1 MREPELSKPE
11 TSLRGLITV
20 AVVSMI
26 LLIGVLGG
34 WAATTEIS
42 GAVIAHG
49 RVEVAGKPKVV
60 QSLDGGVVSE
70 LSVRNGDTVQAGQI
84 IARLDPT
91 FLQINLEMARTR
103 LVDVSSRQARLEA
116 ESTNA
121 KEISFDFQSLP
132 FEVAQARKIKAMAGQ
147 QEIFSTRAKIRTSLR
162 ERMESNVKAIE
173 TQTKGYTEQIE
184 ALEKQIAYLDED
196 LQSAVALVAK
206 GLSRQTQLTQIRRQR
221 AALSGELAGRQA
233 ELANLK
239 HRKWEFSLE
248 LLQNEQRFQEQVA
261 TERHE
266 VTAEFHELKMAII
279 ARQAQL
285 ERVNIRAPVD
295 GIVHELQVTT
305 IGGIVAAGGTLMN
318 VIPQQSG
325 FEFEARVSPQS
336 ISLVHENQKA
346 QITLSTLTRQNALP
360 LSGKVSA
367 ISPEAITDRVTGEV
381 FYRVALE
388 ISPEELASLPK
399 TTKLIA
405 GMPLEAFLHTEQRTV
420 LSYLIAPL
428 GTQLRR
434 SFRS

>member
-34 WAATTEIS
+34 WAATTELS

-103 LVDVSSRQARLEA
+103 LVDVSSRQARLKA

-173 TQTKGYTEQIE
+173 SQTKGYTEQIE

>member
-1 MREPELSKPE
+1 MHEPELSKPE

-20 AVVSMI
+20 AVVSII

-103 LVDVSSRQARLEA
+103 LVDVLSRQARLEA

-173 TQTKGYTEQIE
+173 TQTKGFTEQIE

>member
-34 WAATTEIS
+34 WAATTELS

>member
-34 WAATTEIS
+34 WAATTELS

-173 TQTKGYTEQIE
+173 TQTKGFTEQIE

-206 GLSRQTQLTQIRRQR
+206 GLSRRTQLTQIRRQR

-388 ISPEELASLPK
+388 ISQEELASLPK

>member
-173 TQTKGYTEQIE
+173 SQTKGYTEQIE

-405 GMPLEAFLHTEQRTV
+405 GMLLEAFLHTEQRTV

>member
-162 ERMESNVKAIE
+162 ERMERNVKAIE

-405 GMPLEAFLHTEQRTV
+405 GMLLEAFLHTEQRTV

>member
-91 FLQINLEMARTR
+91 FLQINLELARTR

-346 QITLSTLTRQNALP
+346 QITLNTLTRQNALP

>member
-91 FLQINLEMARTR
+91 FLQINLELARTR

-388 ISPEELASLPK
+388 ISQEELASLPK

>member
-91 FLQINLEMARTR
+91 FLQINLELARTR

>member
-1 MREPELSKPE
+1 MHEPELSKPE

-20 AVVSMI
+20 AVVSII

>member
-173 TQTKGYTEQIE
+173 TQTKGFTEQIE

-196 LQSAVALVAK
+196 LQSTVALVAK

-239 HRKWEFSLE
+239 HRKWGFSLE

-336 ISLVHENQKA
+336 ISLVHENQRA

>member
-405 GMPLEAFLHTEQRTV
+405 GMLLEAFLHTEQRTV

>member
-173 TQTKGYTEQIE
+173 TQTKGFTEQIE

-196 LQSAVALVAK
+196 LQSTVALVAK

-239 HRKWEFSLE
+239 HRKWGFSLE

>member
-34 WAATTEIS
+34 WAATTELS

-173 TQTKGYTEQIE
+173 TQTKGFTEQIE

-196 LQSAVALVAK
+196 LQSTVALVAK

-239 HRKWEFSLE
+239 HRKWGFSLE

-388 ISPEELASLPK
+388 ISQEELASLPK

>member
-1 MREPELSKPE
+1 M
-11 TSLRGLITV
+11 
-20 AVVSMI
+20 
-26 LLIGVLGG
+26 
-34 WAATTEIS
+34 
-42 GAVIAHG
+42 
-49 RVEVAGKPKVV
+49 
-60 QSLDGGVVSE
+60 
-70 LSVRNGDTVQAGQI
+70 
-84 IARLDPT
+84 
-91 FLQINLEMARTR
+91 
-103 LVDVSSRQARLEA
+103 
-116 ESTNA
+116 
-121 KEISFDFQSLP
+121 
-132 FEVAQARKIKAMAGQ
+132 
-147 QEIFSTRAKIRTSLR
+147 
-162 ERMESNVKAIE
+162 
-173 TQTKGYTEQIE
+173 
-184 ALEKQIAYLDED
+184 
-196 LQSAVALVAK
+196 
-206 GLSRQTQLTQIRRQR
+206 
-221 AALSGELAGRQA
+221 
-233 ELANLK
+233 
-239 HRKWEFSLE
+239 
-248 LLQNEQRFQEQVA
+248 
-261 TERHE
+261 
-266 VTAEFHELKMAII
+266 
-279 ARQAQL
+279 
-285 ERVNIRAPVD
+285 NIRAPVD
-295 GIVHELQVTT
+295 GIVYELQVTT

>member
-34 WAATTEIS
+34 WAATTELS

-173 TQTKGYTEQIE
+173 SQTKGYTEQIE

-388 ISPEELASLPK
+388 ISQEELASLPK

>member
-173 TQTKGYTEQIE
+173 TQTKGFTEQIE

-285 ERVNIRAPVD
+285 ERVNIRAPAD

-336 ISLVHENQKA
+336 ISLVHENQRA
-346 QITLSTLTRQNALP
+346 QITINTLTRQNALP